1 MQTINTP
8 KTALPLCLLALC
20 LYGCSKSSSP
30 NPTPANPG
38 GSTPPPKTI
47 AVPTVDTATAN
58 FSPLTDVTYVAAHD
72 SIVSGGQVVS
82 DGGATVTARGVC
94 WSTSQNPTIATNKT
108 VNGTGTGFFSS
119 PFDGLTVNTTYYIR
133 AYATNSAGTG
143 YSPEQHVT
151 TAYIGGEYFEGGL
164 IYTIDATTLHGLIV
178 TAGNL
183 GVAPWENVTFT
194 SYLSA
199 GAYSTTDGD
208 ANTTLIIKYFGT
220 SGNAAAL
227 AKSCRDGGYTDW
239 YLPSINELT
248 TLVSSGVGNV
258 RLVGAVDSYWSSTE
272 NINNIADAFGV
283 QYTFG
288 STSTFTDT
296 KNTGY
301 TVRAIRAF

>member
-1 MQTINTP
+1 
-8 KTALPLCLLALC
+8 
-20 LYGCSKSSSP
+20 
-30 NPTPANPG
+30 
-38 GSTPPPKTI
+38 
-47 AVPTVDTATAN
+47 VPTVDTATAN

-301 TVRAIRAF
+301 AVRAIRAF